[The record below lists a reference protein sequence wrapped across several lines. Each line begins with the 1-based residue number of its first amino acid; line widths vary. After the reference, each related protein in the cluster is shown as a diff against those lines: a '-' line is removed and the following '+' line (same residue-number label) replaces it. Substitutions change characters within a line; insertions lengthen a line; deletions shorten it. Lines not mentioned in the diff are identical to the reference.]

1 MAVPGG
7 ASTAGAGA
15 PTRVVARS
23 KPLGRRLRENAW
35 GYAFLTPMAV
45 LVAVFVLYPLVGSI
59 RYAFYNWDG
68 IGEATQFVGWRH
80 FVTVARD
87 KYFWGAF
94 KHTVT
99 YTVVLVPVQLTLA
112 LLLAL
117 VLNNPRLRFAHFYRA
132 VYFLPAVTSAAVV
145 GIVMKLLFARIS
157 GNFPRWLVALG
168 WVKPSLGI
176 INDPRLVLPAIIGI
190 GIWHT
195 LGYNLVYFL
204 AALQTVP
211 RELYEAA
218 TLDGAGAFARFRYV
232 TVPLIRPVGT
242 IILFLAILGSLSVF
256 DIVWVLNQGGPFYA
270 SEVVSTY
277 IYSYAFTSAHGSS
290 SANYGYASAAA
301 LFMSVLVL
309 GVTALQLVA
318 LARVRRRRQE
328 LGN

>member
-1 MAVPGG
+1 MAVPKG

-15 PTRVVARS
+15 PMRVVARS

-80 FVTVARD
+80 FGTVARD

-112 LLLAL
+112 LALAL

-132 VYFLPAVTSAAVV
+132 
-145 GIVMKLLFARIS
+145 
-157 GNFPRWLVALG
+157 
-168 WVKPSLGI
+168 
-176 INDPRLVLPAIIGI
+176 
-190 GIWHT
+190 
-195 LGYNLVYFL
+195 VYFL